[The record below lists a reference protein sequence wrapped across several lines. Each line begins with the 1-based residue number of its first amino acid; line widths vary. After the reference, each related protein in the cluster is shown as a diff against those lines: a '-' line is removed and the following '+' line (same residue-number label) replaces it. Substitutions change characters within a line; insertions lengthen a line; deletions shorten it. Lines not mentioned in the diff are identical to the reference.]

1 MPDDHASS
9 REPSPI
15 GAGEQETTARR
26 VRVLLPLPLPEAL
39 DYLAPEGISPPEPGS
54 FVNVPLGQR
63 SLTGVVWDGAGDG
76 LPEERLKPIIE
87 TLPIPRLQ
95 PELRRFVERVAA
107 YTMAPPGS
115 VLRMTM
121 SVPEALQSPRPRR
134 LCAAS
139 PTGVAALGCST
150 TERRLTRA
158 RRRVL
163 EVLCGGPMPAAEVAR
178 LAACGTGVVRDLIT
192 AGLVEERFASAEV
205 PESPSP
211 DWRLSGPALSPDQS
225 LAAQRL
231 VASVGAGAFRV
242 TVLDGVTGSG
252 KTETYF
258 AALAAALAAERQVLV
273 LLPEIAL
280 GAQWLERFRQR
291 FGALPEQWHSD
302 MTAAERRDAWRAV
315 AAGRAR
321 VVVGARS
328 ALFLPFPELGLI
340 VVDEEHDPSYKQEDG
355 VIYQARDMAV
365 LRASLADIPIVL
377 VSATPSLETIVNVA
391 RGRYQR
397 VALPRRHAEAE
408 LPVVRLVDLRRE
420 RIERGHFL
428 SPPLV
433 GELAA
438 TFEAGEQALLFLN
451 RRGYAPLTLCR
462 ACGHRFHCPSCT
474 AWLVEHRFT
483 GRLLCHHC
491 GHAEAVPACC
501 PECLAAGALVPC
513 GPGVERLLEEV
524 TERFPAARA
533 ALMVS
538 DLLPGPRA
546 AAELAQAMTERRYDL
561 LIGTQ
566 IVAKGHHFPMLT
578 LVGVVDADLGL
589 AGGDLRAAERT
600 YQLLHQ
606 VGGRAGRAEHKGRV
620 LIQTWMP
627 DQLVMK
633 ALAAGDRDRFLA
645 AEAAA
650 RRHAGLPPFG
660 RLAALIVSA
669 GDAETVDFTAR
680 ALSRAAPQLPGV
692 TVLGPAPAPLAV
704 LRSRHRRRFL
714 VKAGRDVRLQA
725 VLRDWLSRVRT
736 AGSARIQVDID
747 PYSFL

>member
-15 GAGEQETTARR
+15 GAGEQGTAARR
-26 VRVLLPLPLPEAL
+26 VRVLLPLPLAEAL

-63 SLTGVVWDGAGDG
+63 SLTGVVWDGAADG

-139 PTGVAALGCST
+139 PTGVAALAYST
-150 TERRLTRA
+150 TEMRLTRA
-158 RRRVL
+158 RRRAL

-178 LAACGTGVVRDLIT
+178 LAACGTGVVRDLVS

-225 LAAQRL
+225 LAAQGL

-258 AALAAALAAERQVLV
+258 AALAAALAAGGQVLV

-302 MTAAERRDAWRAV
+302 MTAAERRDTWRAV

-328 ALFLPFPELGLI
+328 ALFLPFPQLGLI
-340 VVDEEHDPSYKQEDG
+340 IVDEEHDPSYKQEDG

-365 LRASLADIPIVL
+365 LRASLADIPIIL
-377 VSATPSLETIVNVA
+377 VSATPSLETVVNVA

-462 ACGHRFHCPSCT
+462 ACGHRFQCPSCT

-501 PECLAAGALVPC
+501 PECLAAGTLVPC
-513 GPGVERLLEEV
+513 GPGVERLSEEV
-524 TERFPAARA
+524 AARFPDART

-546 AAELAQAMTERRYDL
+546 AANLADAMAAHRYDV

-589 AGGDLRAAERT
+589 GGGDLRAAERT

-606 VGGRAGRAEHKGRV
+606 VGGRAGRAERPGRV
-620 LIQTWMP
+620 LLQTYMP
-627 DQLVMK
+627 EQPVMQ
-633 ALAAGDRDRFLA
+633 ALAINDRDRFLE
-645 AEAAA
+645 AEAKQ
-650 RRHAGLPPFG
+650 RREAHLPPFA

-669 GDAETVDFTAR
+669 PDAEAADFAAR
-680 ALSRAAPQLPGV
+680 ALARAAPHMPGV

-704 LRSRHRRRFL
+704 LRGRHRRRLL
-714 VKAGRDVRLQA
+714 VQAERPVNLQA
-725 VLRDWLSRVRT
+725 VLREWLAKVRFT
-736 AGSARIQVDID
+736 GSTRLQVDID